1 MPSQLIRPC
10 AFRICH
16 LQMVRS
22 STLSIPYDK
31 KCLLPRKQTRTK
43 SQKAFL
49 TGTELSPEV
58 SPQVLSRFPG
68 LQICIFSFPS
78 HTKSCTMDS
87 LGNIPCLQWPD
98 RLGLAPN
105 SLFLPKFWIWQA
117 LNTLYGIV
125 LFYYSIDLVIRQ
137 GTLSAICYE
146 LYNSHQQWMEIV
158 QNWYRCEL

>member
-1 MPSQLIRPC
+1 MFSESILYSEKEQLQIFFHRYKSFLQQNPDRRQGIQRKPGKGVSKPNAVTAYQTC

-31 KCLLPRKQTRTK
+31 KCLLPWKQTHTK

-49 TGTELSPEV
+49 TGTELSSEV

-78 HTKSCTMDS
+78 HTKSCTMDLS
-87 LGNIPCLQWPD
+87 GNTPCLQ
-98 RLGLAPN
+98 
-105 SLFLPKFWIWQA
+105 
-117 LNTLYGIV
+117 
-125 LFYYSIDLVIRQ
+125 
-137 GTLSAICYE
+137 
-146 LYNSHQQWMEIV
+146 
-158 QNWYRCEL
+158 